1 MLQSRMILEVAETKI
16 CLVLTRETMSLI
28 VQFIQGLKN
37 KNNDSGREKH
47 GQDSLFAHGPCVS
60 ELLYT
65 SKLRQSPAS
74 TSFPLYHIIQMS
86 ICVSRYTHIR
96 GHVRFASLDCH

>member
-1 MLQSRMILEVAETKI
+1 MLQSRMIVEVAETKI

-37 KNNDSGREKH
+37 KNSDSGREKH

-65 SKLRQSPAS
+65 SKLMQSPAS
-74 TSFPLYHIIQMS
+74 TSFFITLYNMS
-86 ICVSRYTHIR
+86 ICVSRYIHIS
-96 GHVRFASLDCH
+96 SLCLLGLPLG